1 MEESRRPAGAGRSA
15 RTGTRWKKTLMLKHT
30 LIATFLLLGLAPAHA
45 ADESDVV
52 GTWAVDTAAL
62 RSQMESMMEAQLAQL
77 PESQRGPAMAMVQ
90 GQLDQMVGQ
99 MEGQAEF
106 RPDGTVT
113 FTSATDPATYGT
125 WSIEN
130 DRLRFGRA
138 QPVAGEPAYVGSVD
152 GDVIEVRPEG
162 GEPDPS
168 FTVTLRRQ
176 D

>member
-1 MEESRRPAGAGRSA
+1 
-15 RTGTRWKKTLMLKHT
+15 MLKHVF
-30 LIATFLLLGLAPAHA
+30 IATFLLLGLAPAHA

-62 RSQMESMMEAQLAQL
+62 RSQMETMMVAQLAQL

-106 RPDGTVT
+106 MADGTVT

-125 WSIEN
+125 WSLQN
-130 DRLRFGRA
+130 DRLRFGRD
-138 QPVAGEPAYVGSVD
+138 QPVPGEPAYVGSVE
-152 GDVIEVRPEG
+152 GDVIQVRPEEDQG
-162 GEPDPS
+162 DPS